1 MDFKNKPSFEK
12 IQFYK
17 TTEYNC
23 SYIDKMDAQ
32 SLVVTPYKSIDQNIF
47 QDLIEKGFRRSGQYI
62 YKPSCKSCTACI
74 PIRLSV
80 QKFLSSR
87 SQKRIFKKHQHFD
100 VREVSLTFKQ
110 KHFDLYSKYQNKRH
124 SSINNDQNKIDDY
137 NDFLI
142 KSNVNSKLVEFWDGD
157 LLKIVSIIDMMDDGI
172 SAVYTFF
179 DPDDEKVSYGTY
191 SIIWLINWCKT
202 QQFKYIYLGYWIG
215 ECNKMKYKT
224 NFKPYELYIKGYW
237 QENIT

>member
-23 SYIDKMDAQ
+23 SYIDKIDAQ

-47 QDLIEKGFRRSGQYI
+47 QDLTKKGFRRSGQYI

-87 SQKRIFKKHQHFD
+87 SQKRIFKKHKYFD
-100 VREVSLTFKQ
+100 VREVSLAFKQ
-110 KHFDLYSKYQNKRH
+110 EHFDLYLKYQNKRH

-157 LLKIVSIIDMMDDGI
+157 LLKIVSIIDMMSDSI

-202 QQFKYIYLGYWIG
+202 QQFKYMYLGYWIG

-237 QENIT
+237 QENIS

>member
-23 SYIDKMDAQ
+23 SYIDKMYAQ

-74 PIRLSV
+74 PIRLTV

-100 VREVSLTFKQ
+100 VREVSFAFKQ
-110 KHFDLYSKYQNKRH
+110 EHFDLYSKYQNKRH

-157 LLKIVSIIDMMDDGI
+157 LLKIVSIIDMMSDGI

-191 SIIWLINWCKT
+191 SIIWLINWCKN
-202 QQFKYIYLGYWIG
+202 QQFKYMYLGYWIG

>member
-1 MDFKNKPSFEK
+1 MDFKNKPSFVK
-12 IQFYK
+12 IQFYT

-47 QDLIEKGFRRSGQYI
+47 QDLIVKGFRRSGQYV
-62 YKPSCKSCTACI
+62 YKPNCKSCTACI

-80 QKFLSSR
+80 QKFLFSKT
-87 SQKRIFKKHQHFD
+87 QKRVYKKHAHLRTQ
-100 VREVSLTFKQ
+100 EAPLAFKQ
-110 KHFDLYSKYQNKRH
+110 EHFNLYLKYQNKRH
-124 SSINNDQNKIDDY
+124 SYIKNEQNDLSDY

-142 KSNVNSKLVEFWDGD
+142 KSNVKSKLIEFWDGN
-157 LLKIVSIIDMMDDGI
+157 LLKVVSIVDVLSDGI

-202 QQFKYIYLGYWIG
+202 QQLEYMYLGYWIG
-215 ECNKMKYKT
+215 ECTKMKYKT

>member
-12 IQFYK
+12 IQFY
-17 TTEYNC
+17 TTTKYNC

-32 SLVVTPYKSIDQNIF
+32 SLVVTPYKSINQSIF

-62 YKPSCKSCTACI
+62 YKPNCKSCTACI
-74 PIRLSV
+74 PIRLPV
-80 QKFLSSR
+80 QKFLFSKT
-87 SQKRIFKKHQHFD
+87 QKRIYKKHGYFK
-100 VREVSLTFKQ
+100 VREAPLAFKQ
-110 KHFDLYSKYQNKRH
+110 KHFDLYLKYQNKRH
-124 SSINNDQNKIDDY
+124 SFINNDQNNLDDY

-142 KSNVNSKLVEFWDGD
+142 KSNVKSKFIEFWDGD
-157 LLKIVSIIDMMDDGI
+157 LLKIVSIVDIVNDGI
-172 SAVYTFF
+172 SAVYTFY

-191 SIIWLINWCKT
+191 SIIWLINWCKA
-202 QQFKYIYLGYWIG
+202 QQLKYLYLGYWIG
-215 ECNKMKYKT
+215 ECDKMKYKT

>member
-12 IQFYK
+12 IQFY
-17 TTEYNC
+17 TTTKYNC

-32 SLVVTPYKSIDQNIF
+32 SLVVTPYKSINQSIF

-62 YKPSCKSCTACI
+62 YKPNCKSCTACI
-74 PIRLSV
+74 PIRLPV
-80 QKFLSSR
+80 QKFLFSKT
-87 SQKRIFKKHQHFD
+87 QKRIYKKHGYFK
-100 VREVSLTFKQ
+100 VREAPLSFKQ
-110 KHFDLYSKYQNKRH
+110 KHFDLYLKYQNKRH
-124 SSINNDQNKIDDY
+124 SFINNDQNNLDDY

-142 KSNVNSKLVEFWDGD
+142 KSNVKSKFIEFWDGD
-157 LLKIVSIIDMMDDGI
+157 LLKIVSIVDIVSDGI
-172 SAVYTFF
+172 SAVYTFY

-191 SIIWLINWCKT
+191 SIIWLINWCKA
-202 QQFKYIYLGYWIG
+202 QQLKYLYLGYWIG
-215 ECNKMKYKT
+215 ECDKMKYKT

>member
-12 IQFYK
+12 IQFYT

-32 SLVVTPYKSIDQNIF
+32 SLVVTPYKSINQNTF

-62 YKPSCKSCTACI
+62 YKPNCKSCTACI

-80 QKFLSSR
+80 KKFLPSKT
-87 SQKRIFKKHQHFD
+87 QKRTYKKHGYFTIREAPLSFKKN
-100 VREVSLTFKQ
+100 
-110 KHFDLYSKYQNKRH
+110 HFDLYLKYQNNRH
-124 SSINNDQNKIDDY
+124 SFINNEQNNLDEY

-142 KSNVNSKLVEFWDGD
+142 KSNVKSKFIEFWDGD
-157 LLKIVSIIDMMDDGI
+157 LLKIVSIVDILSDGI
-172 SAVYTFF
+172 SAVYTFY
-179 DPDDEKVSYGTY
+179 DPDDDKVSYGTY
-191 SIIWLINWCKT
+191 SIVWLINWCKA
-202 QQFKYIYLGYWIG
+202 QQLKYIYLGYWIG

>member
-12 IQFYK
+12 IQFY
-17 TTEYNC
+17 TTTTYNC
-23 SYIDKMDAQ
+23 SYIDKMDAK
-32 SLVVTPYKSIDQNIF
+32 SLVVTPYKSINQNTF

-80 QKFLSSR
+80 KKFLPSKT
-87 SQKRIFKKHQHFD
+87 QKRTYKKHEYFKIRESPLAFKKN
-100 VREVSLTFKQ
+100 
-110 KHFDLYSKYQNKRH
+110 HFDLYLKYQNKRH
-124 SSINNDQNKIDDY
+124 SFINKEQNNLDDY

-142 KSNVNSKLVEFWDGD
+142 KSNVKSKLIEFWDGD
-157 LLKIVSIIDMMDDGI
+157 LLKIVSIVDIVSDGI
-172 SAVYTFF
+172 SAVYTFY
-179 DPDDEKVSYGTY
+179 DPDDDKVSYGTY
-191 SIIWLINWCKT
+191 SIIWLINWCKA
-202 QQFKYIYLGYWIG
+202 QELKYIYLGYWIG

>member
-12 IQFYK
+12 IQFY
-17 TTEYNC
+17 TTTKYNC

-32 SLVVTPYKSIDQNIF
+32 SLVVTPYKSINQNIF

-62 YKPSCKSCTACI
+62 YKPNCNSCTACI
-74 PIRLSV
+74 PIRLPV
-80 QKFLSSR
+80 QKFLFSKT
-87 SQKRIFKKHQHFD
+87 QKRIYKKHGYFKVREIPLAFKK
-100 VREVSLTFKQ
+100 
-110 KHFDLYSKYQNKRH
+110 KHFDLYLKYQNKRH
-124 SSINNDQNKIDDY
+124 SYINNDQNSLDDY

-142 KSNVNSKLVEFWDGD
+142 KSNVKSKFIEFWDGD
-157 LLKIVSIIDMMDDGI
+157 SLKIVSIVDIVSDGI
-172 SAVYTFF
+172 SAVYTFY

-191 SIIWLINWCKT
+191 SIIWLINWCKA
-202 QQFKYIYLGYWIG
+202 QQLKYIYLGYWIG

>member
-1 MDFKNKPSFEK
+1 MDFKNKTSFKK
-12 IQFYK
+12 IKFYT

-32 SLVVTPYKSIDQNIF
+32 SLVVTPYKSINQNTF

-62 YKPSCKSCTACI
+62 YKPNCKSCTACI

-80 QKFLSSR
+80 KKFLPSKT
-87 SQKRIFKKHQHFD
+87 QKRTYKKHGYFKIREAPLSFKKN
-100 VREVSLTFKQ
+100 
-110 KHFDLYSKYQNKRH
+110 HFDLYLKYQNKRH
-124 SSINNDQNKIDDY
+124 SFINNEQNNLDDY

-142 KSNVNSKLVEFWDGD
+142 KSNVKSKLIEFWDGD
-157 LLKIVSIIDMMDDGI
+157 LLKIISIVDIVSDGI
-172 SAVYTFF
+172 SAVYTFY
-179 DPDDEKVSYGTY
+179 DPDDDKVSYGTY
-191 SIIWLINWCKT
+191 SIIWLINWCKAH
-202 QQFKYIYLGYWIG
+202 QLKYIYLGYWIG

>member
-12 IQFYK
+12 IQFY
-17 TTEYNC
+17 TTTTYNC
-23 SYIDKMDAQ
+23 SYIDKMDAK
-32 SLVVTPYKSIDQNIF
+32 SLVVTPYKSINQNTF

-74 PIRLSV
+74 PIRLPV
-80 QKFLSSR
+80 QKFLFSKT
-87 SQKRIFKKHQHFD
+87 QKRIYKKHEYFKVQ
-100 VREVSLTFKQ
+100 EVPLTFKQ
-110 KHFDLYSKYQNKRH
+110 KHFDLYLKYQNKRH
-124 SSINNDQNKIDDY
+124 SYINNDQNNLDDY

-142 KSNVNSKLVEFWDGD
+142 KSNVKSKLIEFWDGD
-157 LLKIVSIIDMMDDGI
+157 LLKIVSIVDIVSDGI
-172 SAVYTFF
+172 SAVYTFY

-191 SIIWLINWCKT
+191 SIIWLINWCKA
-202 QQFKYIYLGYWIG
+202 QQLKYMYLGYWIG

>member
-1 MDFKNKPSFEK
+1 MDFKNKTSFKK
-12 IQFYK
+12 IKFYT

-32 SLVVTPYKSIDQNIF
+32 SLVVTPYKSINQNTF

-62 YKPSCKSCTACI
+62 YKPNCKSCTACI

-80 QKFLSSR
+80 KKFLPSKT
-87 SQKRIFKKHQHFD
+87 QKRTYIKHGSFIIREAPLSFKKN
-100 VREVSLTFKQ
+100 
-110 KHFDLYSKYQNKRH
+110 HFDLYLKYQNKRH
-124 SSINNDQNKIDDY
+124 SFINNEQNNLDDY

-142 KSNVNSKLVEFWDGD
+142 KSNVKSKLIEFWDGD
-157 LLKIVSIIDMMDDGI
+157 LLKIVSIVDIVSDGI
-172 SAVYTFF
+172 SAVYTFY
-179 DPDDEKVSYGTY
+179 DPDDKKVSYGTY
-191 SIIWLINWCKT
+191 SIIWLINWCKA
-202 QQFKYIYLGYWIG
+202 QQLKYMYLGYWIG
-215 ECNKMKYKT
+215 ECKKMKYKT